1 MTRWKRIGA
10 LLLCV
15 GLIVVLSVSTAFI
28 INEADH
34 DCADED
40 CPICRNIAINIRLL
54 RTIGLSALIL
64 MAFLLLQTVRSLYD
78 QRDQYTHFCPR
89 TLVSWK
95 IRLND

>member
-1 MTRWKRIGA
+1 MTGWKRIGA

-15 GLIVVLSVSTAFI
+15 GLILILSVSTAFVI
-28 INEADH
+28 HEADH
-34 DCADED
+34 DCAGED

-54 RTIGLSALIL
+54 RTIGLAALIL
-64 MAFLLLQTVRSLYD
+64 TAFFFLRTVRFVYD
-78 QRDQYTHFCPR
+78 RRNQYACFCPA